1 MSALFP
7 EQPILFYPSL
17 AKLYGTE
24 EAVLLAIYH
33 EFARHHGAEDSDGSL
48 CFLARRREWQQLVSF
63 WDEDRLAEITNSL
76 VSQGVI
82 EAEFNTNGSIRITIA
97 NVGSSDQTES
107 ANGQHTGSE
116 SNIHESATEPVDSE
130 NSACLASE
138 STEGRSTNAVDER
151 VQSSPRF
158 KESVA
163 GSALQTPSYPG
174 VSEPQLGRN
183 QTGAVENADFPAQS
197 KAYQA
202 VRETHQ
208 SAASSVPS
216 PERLKAYSSQNQVA
230 GSMLER
236 GPAPSFGGSVG
247 WSRPKDDLEHLF
259 DQHEKRNQKLHEID
273 MDWRP
278 SPTTYQMLQRKNI
291 SAEFANGLIDE
302 FIAYWMPQE
311 KKRASWDP
319 SFIKLAHREWAK
331 EQNRQ
336 GRLARQEQNN
346 HDKVDTVEV
355 SGERYQSNNRAEKRE
370 RITEAVMDI
379 NNIDW

>member
-33 EFARHHGAEDSDGSL
+33 EFARHHGAESSDCSL
-48 CFLARRREWQQLVSF
+48 SFLARRREWHQLASF

-82 EAEFNTNGSIRITIA
+82 DAEFNSNGSIRITIPNA
-97 NVGSSDQTES
+97 GGHDRAESLSSQSINEPNVTESERDDLEESDSKLLSAEVAVQPQAPSQKPVADISRDLSVGS
-107 ANGQHTGSE
+107 
-116 SNIHESATEPVDSE
+116 
-130 NSACLASE
+130 
-138 STEGRSTNAVDER
+138 ER
-151 VQSSPRF
+151 HPD
-158 KESVA
+158 
-163 GSALQTPSYPG
+163 L
-174 VSEPQLGRN
+174 
-183 QTGAVENADFPAQS
+183 PAPS

-202 VRETHQ
+202 VRQTHQ
-208 SAASSVPS
+208 DASSYGGTPS
-216 PERLKAYSSQNQVA
+216 FEQRGNYYVKGQKLEGQDIQGQSVNSLNIQDQTA

-291 SAEFANGLIDE
+291 SAEFANTLIDE

-346 HDKVDTVEV
+346 HDKVDTIEV